1 MIINLRNLKKKNFN
15 LAMVDGG
22 FDPLHDGHI
31 RYFKETKSKLKNCK
45 ILCCLASDK
54 YIETKHKIFLTQT
67 QRSIIIDS
75 IKYID
80 YVIKSN
86 ISTAHV
92 LEKIKPKF
100 YVKGKEWKNKLPKEE
115 IEICRKNKIRIIYI
129 NTKKSSSTKILSN
142 YVSKN

>member
-1 MIINLRNLKKKNFN
+1 MLFGK
-15 LAMVDGG
+15 
-22 FDPLHDGHI
+22 
-31 RYFKETKSKLKNCK
+31 
-45 ILCCLASDK
+45 DK